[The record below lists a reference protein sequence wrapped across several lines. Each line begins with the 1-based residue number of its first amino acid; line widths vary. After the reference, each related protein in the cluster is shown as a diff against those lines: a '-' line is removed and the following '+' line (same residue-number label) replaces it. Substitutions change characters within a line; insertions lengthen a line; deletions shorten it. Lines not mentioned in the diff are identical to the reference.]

1 MKCTK
6 CGFESPEGFSFCGK
20 CGAPLKPGCP
30 KCGFENPPGFAFCG
44 QCGAPLE
51 AKQDQLTT
59 ADIDHLRAYLSPVLV
74 QALLFDL
81 AAPPPDLLGECIAHL
96 SRLLETTYT
105 HMPLYLVDWLINNPT
120 PGRVGGQFVDGSLLF
135 ADISGFT
142 AISERLSR
150 IGREGAEEINAIV
163 NRYFGTML
171 SILRDHHGQLVE
183 FGGDAL
189 LGLFFEPDSAT
200 RAVQAAQSMQAAMGA
215 FTETQTSQGTFTVQM
230 KVGIHRGR
238 FFAAQLGTPRGMQ
251 YALFGADVSATAATE
266 SAAEAG
272 QILIDQ
278 ATKQAIS
285 VPCKTL
291 PASHSAHL
299 AVEQVEPAAMLPYLS
314 SPPYPQFNQPTLES
328 LRRAVELLDALT
340 PYLPTGLLARLASAS
355 QEASQQG
362 EHRLAAILF
371 ANVYGLGEIAD
382 RLGPGNEAQIVSAL
396 NQYLVAMEREIQRF
410 GGVINTIDLNDR
422 GDKLFTSFGAPLA
435 HEDDAERAVHAALAM
450 QEKLSE
456 ISHSLPMEA
465 GLPNLHLTQ
474 KIGISF
480 GYLFAG
486 YVGTSWRHDYSVMGD
501 DTNLA
506 ARLMA
511 KAEPGMVLVSGDVRR
526 KAQAVFELTPRG
538 KVMLKGKSEPIA
550 TFTVDGLRALPETMR
565 GLEGMRSPLVGR
577 QAEWDQLQ
585 TALNKLQSGQGQII
599 SVIGEAGLGKSRLVA
614 EMRESARSVRWVE
627 GRCLSYTEMVSF
639 WPIQELVRRLVGIR
653 VDDSERVAWARLL
666 DVLEHGLPP
675 GEGRTLL
682 PYLGSFLNLPLE
694 EDMQG
699 QIHYLDA
706 EALQRRTFVALATLV
721 EAYARAESTPLVL
734 VLEDIHWLDQAS
746 QALLEHLMPL
756 VNRAPLMLL
765 FVYRPERAKAC
776 WQIHERSA
784 REFPHCTTQITL
796 HPLTLDGSQQLLAN
810 LAGIERWPA
819 QTREMLL
826 NRAEGNPLYLEEVLR
841 ALIDDGALA
850 QSADGNWQVTGDVE
864 SFQVPDT
871 LQGVMMAR
879 LDRMEEP
886 QRWTARVASV
896 AGRVFPFDVLTH
908 VQEEES
914 SQINQHLV
922 ALQQHEIVRETQRVP
937 KLVYTFKHSM
947 MQEVCYRSLLTRIR
961 RRYHRKIAEY
971 LEALLASDEV
981 EAESSN
987 ALIAHHAFAGQDW
1000 PRALRY
1006 QMLAGQ
1012 QAQKLFANYAA
1023 IDHFG
1028 KALQSA
1034 EYLEAAATAE
1044 QRQAIYIA
1052 LGKLL
1057 TITNQY
1063 EEAQAR
1069 LAQALSLAE
1078 ASGDH
1083 NTQAHACRWLA
1094 HLHEVRGEYPP
1105 ALEWVRKGLA
1115 ALGDQETAEAA
1126 ELSLVAGWVH
1136 TRQGDYDNALE
1147 RCQESLRIA
1156 QQLDEITALARA
1168 YNLLGHITRLLGHS
1182 AMAIEH
1188 FQQALEL
1195 DQRAGD
1201 IHGQARAQNQIAN
1214 ACFGLGRWQEA
1225 ERYFRQARET
1235 FDQIGDR
1242 YNRAVT
1248 DNNLGWIALN
1258 QGRLDDALRFYQA
1271 GLQSA
1276 EQIGGS
1282 PWMLGGF
1289 HNNLGAAYIRRGEVE
1304 AAREHLRISQEHYE
1318 QAQARDWLPELNR
1331 HCAEVALLAGDLSAA
1346 ETCSQE
1352 ALKLAREMT
1361 MRGEEGSTLRVLG
1374 EIAEA
1379 QGQADP
1385 AAERLLQSIE
1395 IQAEVGDEYEK
1406 ARSQLSLARLYISQ
1420 TRSDDGAALLDQ
1432 CTPVFERL
1440 GAALDL
1446 DAARTLRT
1454 NIPQ

>member
-1 MKCTK
+1 VIR
-6 CGFESPEGFSFCGK
+6 
-20 CGAPLKPGCP
+20 
-30 KCGFENPPGFAFCG
+30 
-44 QCGAPLE
+44 
-51 AKQDQLTT
+51 D
-59 ADIDHLRAYLSPVLV
+59 
-74 QALLFDL
+74 
-81 AAPPPDLLGECIAHL
+81 
-96 SRLLETTYT
+96 
-105 HMPLYLVDWLINNPT
+105 PT
-120 PGRVGGQFVDGSLLF
+120 PGKVSGQFVDGTLLF

-142 AISERLSR
+142 AMSERLSR
-150 IGREGAEEINAIV
+150 IGREGAEEINTIV

-189 LGLFFEPDSAT
+189 LGLFFEPDSTT

-230 KVGIHRGR
+230 KVGIHKGR

-251 YALFGADVSATAATE
+251 YALFGADVSATAAAE

-272 QILIDQ
+272 QILIGP

-291 PASHSAHL
+291 PASHSPYL
-299 AVEQVEPAAMLPYLS
+299 AVEQIEPAAMLSYLS
-314 SPPYPQFNQPTLES
+314 SPPYPQFSQPTLDS
-328 LRRAVELLDALT
+328 LRRAVKLLDALT
-340 PYLPTGLLARLASAS
+340 PYLPTGLLARLANAP

-371 ANVYGLGEIAD
+371 ANVHGLGEIAD
-382 RLGPGNEAQIVSAL
+382 RLGPGNEPQIVSAL

-410 GGVINTIDLNDR
+410 GGVINTIDLNKQ

-450 QEKLSE
+450 QEKLSQ
-456 ISHSLPMEA
+456 ISHSLPTEA
-465 GLPNLHLTQ
+465 GLPDLHLAQ

-511 KAEPGMVLVSGDVRR
+511 KAELGTVLVSGDVRR
-526 KAQAVFELTPRG
+526 KVQAVFELTPRG
-538 KVMLKGKSEPIA
+538 EVMLKGKSEPIA
-550 TFTVDGLRALPETMR
+550 TFIVDGLRALPEPMR

-577 QAEWDQLQ
+577 QTEWDQLQ
-585 TALNKLQSGQGQII
+585 TALNKLQSGQGQIG

-614 EMRESARSVRWVE
+614 EMREGVRSVRWVE
-627 GRCLSYTEMVSF
+627 GRCLSYTETVSF
-639 WPIQELVRRLVGIR
+639 WPIQELVRQLVGVR
-653 VDDSERVAWARLL
+653 LDDSERVAWARLL
-666 DVLEHGLPP
+666 DVLEHRLPSE
-675 GEGRTLL
+675 EGRTLL

-694 EDMQG
+694 EDMQE
-699 QIHYLDA
+699 QIRYLDA

-721 EAYARAESTPLVL
+721 ETYARAESNPLVL

-746 QALLEHLMPL
+746 QALLEHLMSL
-756 VNRAPLMLL
+756 VNRVPLMLL

-776 WQIHERSA
+776 WQIHEKAA
-784 REFPHCTTQITL
+784 REFSHCITQITL
-796 HPLTLDGSQQLLAN
+796 NPLTLNGSQQLLAN

-819 QTREMLL
+819 QTREILL

-841 ALIDDGALA
+841 ALIDDGALVRKD
-850 QSADGNWQVTGDVE
+850 DGHWQVSGDVE

-908 VQEEES
+908 VQEGDS
-914 SQINQHLV
+914 NQISQHMV
-922 ALQQHEIVRETQRVP
+922 ALQQHEIVHETQRVP
-937 KLVYTFKHSM
+937 KLEYTFKHSM
-947 MQEVCYRSLLTRIR
+947 MQEVCYRSLLTRTR

-971 LEALLASDEV
+971 LEAHLTDDEV
-981 EAESSN
+981 EAESNN

-1000 PRALRY
+1000 ARALRY

-1012 QAQKLFANYAA
+1012 QAQKLFANYEA
-1023 IDHFG
+1023 IDHFK

-1034 EYLEAAATAE
+1034 EHLNATDE
-1044 QRQAIYIA
+1044 QRQTIHIA

-1057 TITNQY
+1057 TITNRY
-1063 EEAQAR
+1063 DEALKHLQ
-1069 LAQALSLAE
+1069 QALSQAE
-1078 ASGDH
+1078 AQDDK

-1105 ALEWVRKGLA
+1105 ALEWVNRGLD
-1115 ALGDQETAEAA
+1115 ALGNQETAEAA

-1156 QQLDEITALARA
+1156 QQLDKVTALARA

-1195 DQRAGD
+1195 NQRAGD
-1201 IHGQARAQNQIAN
+1201 IDGQARAQNQIAN

-1225 ERYFRQARET
+1225 ERHFRQARET

-1289 HNNLGAAYIRRGEVE
+1289 HNNLGATYIRRGDVE
-1304 AAREHLRISQEHYE
+1304 AACEHLRISQEHYE

-1331 HCAEVALLAGDLSAA
+1331 HCAEVALLANDLAKA
-1346 ETCSQE
+1346 ETCGQD

-1379 QGQADP
+1379 QGQADL
-1385 AAERLLQSIE
+1385 AAQRLQQSIE
-1395 IQAEVGDEYEK
+1395 IQAEVGDEYER
-1406 ARSQLSLARLYISQ
+1406 ARSQLALTRLYISQ
-1420 TRSDDGAALLDQ
+1420 EKPDDGAALLDK

-1446 DAARTLRT
+1446 DAARALRADT
-1454 NIPQ
+1454 PQ